1 MTECASSHASTRG
14 LTATIHHLGITMY
27 SRLFSSLFLV
37 FGLAQGAHANL
48 VVNGGF
54 ETGDFTGWTASIDDS
69 WLRVC
74 GPSPLSSLCD
84 AAGGF
89 QVTGAPHSGQNSAIN
104 GLFGLGGG
112 ISQDLSTEA
121 GKTYEV
127 SFWLANCPDYAAC
140 APNDFKVTWD
150 GIELLALDNA
160 DPFAWTRYTFSVQAS
175 DNSSTLA
182 FMGTNAG
189 SFYMFD
195 DVGVVGQDRALPEPA
210 SLALVVLGLGGLM
223 ATRRRVR

>member
-1 MTECASSHASTRG
+1 VRELACFNRG

-37 FGLAQGAHANL
+37 FGLAQAAHANL

-74 GPSPLSSLCD
+74 GPSTLGLCNTP
-84 AAGGF
+84 GGF
-89 QVTGAPHSGQNSAIN
+89 QATGAPHSGQYAAVN
-104 GLFGLGGG
+104 GLSGLGGL
-112 ISQDLSTEA
+112 SQDLSTEA

-140 APNDFKVTWD
+140 APNAFKVTWD
-150 GIELLALDNA
+150 GVELLALDQA
-160 DPFAWTRYTFSVQAS
+160 DPFAWTHYTFNVQAG
-175 DNSSTLA
+175 DTSSTLA
-182 FMGTNAG
+182 FMGANPG

-195 DVGVVGQDRALPEPA
+195 DVNVVGAGRALPEPA
-210 SLALVVLGLGGLM
+210 SLALVVVGLGGLM
-223 ATRRRVR
+223 AARRRLR

>member
-1 MTECASSHASTRG
+1 
-14 LTATIHHLGITMY
+14 MY

-37 FGLAQGAHANL
+37 FGLAQAAHANL

-74 GPSPLSSLCD
+74 GPSTLSLCE
-84 AAGGF
+84 AVGGF
-89 QVTGAPHSGQNSAIN
+89 QATGGPHSGQYSAIN
-104 GLFGLGGG
+104 GLMGLGG

-140 APNDFKVTWD
+140 APNGFKVTWN
-150 GIELLALDNA
+150 GIELLALSQA
-160 DPFAWTRYTFSVQAS
+160 DPFAWTHYTFNVQAS
-175 DNSSTLA
+175 GTSSTLA
-182 FMGTNAG
+182 FMGSNGG

-195 DVGVVGQDRALPEPA
+195 DVNVVGAGRALPEPA
-210 SLALVVLGLGGLM
+210 SLALVVVGLGGLM
-223 ATRRRVR
+223 AARRRAR